1 MSPEIWSG
9 QGPVLADTSAWIAA
23 RRVRPAR
30 ELLLAAIE
38 RGDVAW
44 CWPVRYELTV
54 DARDSDAIGEL
65 DRTLEGLREIRVDW
79 SIQQRVLALMRE
91 LARRGA
97 HGAHRL
103 PLADL
108 TVAVA
113 AQTSGFDVVH
123 FDRHF
128 EHLGELLSLR
138 VWWLAD
144 PAA

>member
-44 CWPVRYELTV
+44 CWPVRYELAV

-97 HGAHRL
+97 HGARRL

-108 TVAVA
+108 RRRR
-113 AQTSGFDVVH
+113 G
-123 FDRHF
+123 
-128 EHLGELLSLR
+128 
-138 VWWLAD
+138 AD
-144 PAA
+144 LWS